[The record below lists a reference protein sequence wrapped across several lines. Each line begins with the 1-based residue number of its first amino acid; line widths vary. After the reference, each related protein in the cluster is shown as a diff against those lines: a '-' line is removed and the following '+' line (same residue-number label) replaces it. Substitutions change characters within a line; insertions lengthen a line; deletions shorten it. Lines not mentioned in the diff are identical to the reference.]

1 MSAAAAPPVICM
13 TKCFSKSQT
22 AFPSYQHLQ
31 IKFLLLNCKQK
42 ERERERLKA
51 KKDAEHVFK
60 RKNLLNFCI
69 FACQRLVTI
78 RKNESKILSEKESRI
93 CRQNIRQGQQQDWDL
108 TLVSCCQSS
117 LPKLYT

>member
-51 KKDAEHVFK
+51 KKDADHVFK
-60 RKNLLNFCI
+60 AKKFIKLLHFRMSAI
-69 FACQRLVTI
+69 SYD
-78 RKNESKILSEKESRI
+78 SKK
-93 CRQNIRQGQQQDWDL
+93 
-108 TLVSCCQSS
+108 
-117 LPKLYT
+117 